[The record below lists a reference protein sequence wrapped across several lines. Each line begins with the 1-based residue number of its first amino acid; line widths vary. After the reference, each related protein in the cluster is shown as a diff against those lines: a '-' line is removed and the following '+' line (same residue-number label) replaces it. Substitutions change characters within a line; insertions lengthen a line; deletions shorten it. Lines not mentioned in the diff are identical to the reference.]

1 MDWLAQTIS
10 TWQSWYL
17 PDGSAEGGL
26 QEKGVKE
33 VLPEEGASENN
44 FVLMIEEDDDAE
56 RLASENNF
64 VLMIEED
71 DDAERLD
78 ESSSLGSPEE
88 IWEAGSEAVVEV
100 YIEEAR
106 LIGPGTKS
114 ICRAAV
120 LIWSK
125 IQKEPCLRNGRKP
138 NSILVGLSHYLI
150 LSSLWI

>member
-1 MDWLAQTIS
+1 
-10 TWQSWYL
+10 L

-88 IWEAGSEAVVEV
+88 I
-100 YIEEAR
+100 
-106 LIGPGTKS
+106 
-114 ICRAAV
+114 
-120 LIWSK
+120 
-125 IQKEPCLRNGRKP
+125 
-138 NSILVGLSHYLI
+138 
-150 LSSLWI
+150 